1 LEVQIRNCTEEDLI
15 RVTEIEDLSFDD
27 PYPYRLFQ
35 AFLID
40 LPEGFRV
47 AIIGN
52 RLVGYCILSHSGE
65 PQSLMISS
73 IAVHPDFRNHG
84 TGEKLLADSMRI
96 ARELSALIRIK
107 KIVLQVAST
116 NAPAQTLYHKFG
128 FRFVSTL
135 RDYYGKNRDGIQ
147 MQLDLENSRQ

>member
-1 LEVQIRNCTEEDLI
+1 LI

-47 AIIGN
+47 AAVGD
-52 RLVGYCILSHSGE
+52 RLVGYCILSNSGD

-73 IAVHPDFRNHG
+73 IAIHPDFRKQG
-84 TGEKLLADSMRI
+84 TGEMLLADSIRI
-96 ARELSALIRIK
+96 AEKLSVLRSIK
-107 KIVLQVAST
+107 RIVLQVAST
-116 NAPAQTLYHKFG
+116 NAPAQALYHKFG
-128 FRFVSTL
+128 FRSVGTL
-135 RDYYGKNRDGIQ
+135 RDYYGKNKDGIQ
-147 MQLDLENSRQ
+147 MQLDLEKSGR